1 MSRKICTT
9 LLAGG
14 CSLSVCL
21 MVMLCLPGS
30 LLANDDACDPK
41 PTEGDF
47 VLPMPEGLKMVFRSV
62 FLGVGDGD
70 FAAREIKLG
79 DRAGGGFKEY
89 PTVVVLGGSFLLPAP
104 GGANDWAYYIGKY
117 EVSEAQYFSIM
128 NSGKK
133 GGSNPVTMITL
144 SEARQ
149 FVSKYNNWLNEEAP
163 EALPLHEDARGFIRL
178 PTEAEWEFA
187 ARGGT
192 AVEPEVFDRRHPYS
206 QRLAR
211 YEWFSGPSSS
221 HDKIKKIGRLP
232 PNPLGLHD
240 MLGNVSEM
248 TETLY
253 QVEYV
258 QGRTGGYVVRGGT
271 FRTPEARLRSSL
283 RTEAPFYTPARREF
297 KQDELG
303 IRLVI
308 ASPVYAGSQTSRRL
322 EEAWDTYR
330 ITRPTPGPA
339 TAATGTTAGRT
350 TYQMEDALRSLERLE
365 QELERAGGVSE
376 DARAQLGLLKSSFGD
391 MRSIVSKAEQESA
404 AAWTR
409 MGSFT
414 AWFLSRELR
423 KQDDSMALLESARK
437 GGDADEVELF
447 EERHANLLANIRD
460 ASAQY
465 GLVMQELGK
474 ISREQVLR
482 GFSQYE
488 SHLIKLGAA
497 DQIRMHRLV
506 ISQYEEYARDQRLN
520 MDAWRARL
528 SE

>member
-1 MSRKICTT
+1 
-9 LLAGG
+9 
-14 CSLSVCL
+14 
-21 MVMLCLPGS
+21 
-30 LLANDDACDPK
+30 
-41 PTEGDF
+41 
-47 VLPMPEGLKMVFRSV
+47 MVFRPV

-89 PTVVVLGGSFLLPAP
+89 PTVVVLGGSFRLPGP
-104 GGANDWAYYIGKY
+104 GGAEDWAFYVGKY
-117 EVSEAQYFSIM
+117 EVSEAQYYSVV
-128 NSGKK
+128 NSEKK
-133 GGSNPVTMITL
+133 GSANPVTMISL
-144 SEARQ
+144 NDARQ
-149 FVSKYNNWLNEEAP
+149 FVARYNSW
-163 EALPLHEDARGFIRL
+163 LHEHQPETLPVHEEVSGFLRL

-192 AVEPEVFDRRHPYS
+192 VVDADTFDRRHPYS
-206 QRLAR
+206 QSLAR

-240 MLGNVSEM
+240 MLGNVCEM

-258 QGRTGGYVVRGGT
+258 QGRTGGYVVRGGS

-303 IRLVI
+303 FRLVI

-322 EEAWDTYR
+322 EEAWETYR
-330 ITRPTPGPA
+330 TTRPTPGPA
-339 TAATGTTAGRT
+339 TAATGTTAGKT
-350 TYQMEDALRSLERLE
+350 TYQMEDAFKSLERLE
-365 QELERAGGVSE
+365 LELERSGQASE
-376 DARAQLGLLKSSFGD
+376 NAIAQLGLLKSSFGD
-391 MRSIVSKAEQESA
+391 MRSIVAKAEQESA

-423 KQDDSMALLESARK
+423 KQGDSAALLDSARK
-437 GGDADEVELF
+437 GGDADEIELF
-447 EERHANLLANIRD
+447 EARHANLLANIRD

-474 ISREQVLR
+474 INREQVLR
-482 GFSQYE
+482 GFAQYE
-488 SHLIKLGAA
+488 THLIKLGAV
-497 DQIRMHRLV
+497 DQIRMHRV
-506 ISQYEEYARDQRLN
+506 VVRQYEEYAANQRLN
-520 MDAWRARL
+520 LEAWKVQL
-528 SE
+528 HE